1 MKIQSPRFPSSVLNE
16 EAKSIY
22 EKLYGN
28 DVAEAIIQIIDRAPQ
43 EMAVISRMLCV
54 LTEMTKE

>member
-1 MKIQSPRFPSSVLNE
+1 MKIQSPRFPNSVLNE
-16 EAKSIY
+16 EAKAIY
-22 EKLYGN
+22 DRLYGN
-28 DVAEAIIQIIDRAPQ
+28 DVAEAFLQIIDRAPQ